1 MAKPNPAYVSSNRIP
16 IDWRDE
22 SLLRAAVR
30 VNQEECIPAVF
41 SEESLAFLSEL
52 AVSLPRRGI
61 LFPQVAR
68 EVIEQIVVD
77 ALRRI

>member
-16 IDWRDE
+16 NDWRDE

-52 AVSLPRRGI
+52 AVSLPRHGI
-61 LFPQVAR
+61 LFPQVS
-68 EVIEQIVVD
+68 EK
-77 ALRRI
+77 